1 MQWKTIERPGS
12 FGDKKAEIIKKYNL
26 TYGQDNWRVVHQ
38 YNKNFL
44 FFIKVCKIFEEA
56 YFQDSFRRSG
66 LWRKL
71 RDAGKDVYDI
81 EELDVK
87 SGLDYLIQDNVA
99 THIQDIAI
107 RNVFARRNWYFKG
120 DKLIQI
126 RSNSKPFGYELTPG
140 RVLFHEP
147 NFILSPHLNGW
158 WNKNSVEDF
167 YQSNKILQIKE

>member
-120 DKLIQI
+120 EDIKEFIKELKDRINSPINAESLRGYNVQRLWFFKELDKLAGEKLI
-126 RSNSKPFGYELTPG
+126 
-140 RVLFHEP
+140 
-147 NFILSPHLNGW
+147 
-158 WNKNSVEDF
+158 
-167 YQSNKILQIKE
+167 